1 MRTHYLIVFVLC
13 AVTARLSA
21 SEARPVSIFDGKTL
35 NHWSGK
41 PEHWRVEDGC
51 ITGEIKEGDTLKGN
65 QWIFWDGV
73 VNDFDLTCEFKITGG
88 PSANSGIQYRCQ
100 QNANGSASGYQADL
114 DDGKVWL
121 GRIYDEHGRAL
132 ICERGQRVSIAPDG
146 RKWTDVFAE
155 PKNLESV
162 VKVHDWNKYQIT
174 ATASHV
180 EVRINDV
187 LFSVLDD
194 HDAKDAEW
202 SGKLAF
208 QLHSGPGPSKIQFRN
223 IQLTDLGKTEMPKR
237 DIAKAETGKLKTEMP
252 ESVAPSAALNL
263 GFEKGTLEGWTAEG
277 NAWERQP
284 VEGDTVAVRKRGNS
298 QHVGRFWLGGYE
310 RRGDK
315 GLGTLTSQSFEVT
328 HPWASYLVG
337 AAPNVSEERVEIV
350 EEATGKVIHTG
361 HGAQV
366 ESMQRVAVNLTNLI
380 GKRIFI
386 RIVDQS
392 TRGWGHVNFD
402 DFVFHDTEPK
412 FAKPQGITISGDR
425 AKRGDE
431 SPVLWHLT
439 PNPAKP
445 TSVKNEAAQKLV
457 AGMKLQEGF
466 QAELIAAE
474 PDVKQ
479 PIAFCFDE
487 RGRLWVAEAFSYPN
501 RQPEGQG
508 KDRISIFEDSD
519 GDGSFETH
527 KIFCEGLNLI
537 SGIEVGFGGV
547 WVGAAPY
554 LLFIPRDGDR
564 TVPLNGT
571 HKAHETY
578 KSCPQP
584 PGLSFTAHILL
595 DGFGYQDTHET
606 LNSFLWGPDGWL
618 YGNQGVFNT
627 AHIGKP
633 GSDAKDRIELRSG
646 VWRYHPVRHVFEVFC
661 HGGSNQW
668 GLDYNSNGALFMTHC
683 RSFWGKGGTTN
694 AIRNGIF
701 WNQSNANYP
710 SYVSATAPDF
720 APALQNYLP
729 ASAKYDSGE
738 GGAGKP
744 GTTAVY
750 GGHSH
755 VGTMI
760 YNGDNFPSI
769 YRDHLFTHN
778 LHGHQM
784 NQQHM
789 VREGS
794 GYETLHAGYDLM
806 FCGDEHYIPVDLQ
819 TGPDGAVYVIDW
831 ADTQHCHNPEDEKWD
846 RTNGRIY
853 RISWKATYK
862 PVKVDLG
869 KISDVELVN
878 LLGSTNGWKAR
889 TALRLLI
896 DPSREI
902 SIAAFGEL
910 ENVPLQPFAYPAAQL
925 RSVAAIQVF
934 NSDNTRYLE
943 PTAPLLTAEVRAW
956 TIQLGTEEPGK
967 PQISKATLLKLA
979 KDDPSPVVRLALAS
993 AMPALPADWAF
1004 EIGSALAMHAED
1016 KDDRF
1021 LPKMIWFGLADAAS
1035 RTSLQLVNGS
1045 VALQAAAFDTAG
1057 SKPATSNIL
1066 VLLSLADRTPMPSL
1080 ADSIRWYACKDA
1092 IGRETFVAN
1101 ISKQSD
1107 ELAERSLKMLAFAL
1121 KDEATVPMPK
1131 AWPEIQLKHRG
1142 SRIKNI
1148 VDQLSALFGD
1158 KEVLAQTRITLADAT
1173 KPIAARRAAFDLLK
1187 RVGDNEATP
1196 IFAKLLDQPE
1206 FTTAVI
1212 PLLARSNDPATAL
1225 ALLDRF
1231 DHLDPAKQ
1239 SATLNTLTSR
1249 AELAKP
1255 LLDAVK
1261 AKRFDKTRLS
1271 ALQVRQLRNLN
1282 NAEINALIDEAI
1294 GKVTESSAAAKATIA
1309 KLKKAYTSAPL
1320 WAFSAKSGEQTFQQV
1335 CAVCHAMGGVGGK
1348 LGPDLGGSWRN
1359 GLDYFLENIV
1369 DPNAVVGDNFQLH
1382 ILTKKD
1388 GSVVSGL
1395 IENETPTA
1403 LTVRTVTESIIVA
1416 KSDLKDHTK
1425 AAASLMPPGMLEALS
1440 EHKAIE
1446 LLKYLNSKRE

>member
-1 MRTHYLIVFVLC
+1 MRTYYSIVFVWC
-13 AVTARLSA
+13 AVTASLSA
-21 SEARPVSIFDGKTL
+21 GEARPVSIFDGKTL

-51 ITGEIKEGDTLKGN
+51 ITGEIKEGDALKGN
-65 QWIFWDGV
+65 QWIFWDGE
-73 VNDFDLTCEFKITGG
+73 VNDFDFTCEFKITGG

-100 QNANGSASGYQADL
+100 QHDDGHASGYQADL

-155 PKNLESV
+155 PKSLESF
-162 VKVHDWNKYQIT
+162 VKFHDWNKYQIT

-237 DIAKAETGKLKTEMP
+237 DIAIAESGKPKAEMP

-263 GFEKGTLEGWTAEG
+263 GFEKGTLDGWTAEG

-298 QHVGRFWLGGYE
+298 QHVGKFWLGGYE
-310 RRGDK
+310 RSGDK
-315 GLGTLTSQSFEVT
+315 GTGALTSLAFDVT

-366 ESMQRVAVNLTNLI
+366 ENLQRVAVNLTSLI

-425 AKRGDE
+425 SKRGDE

-457 AGMKLQEGF
+457 AGMKLQDGF
-466 QAELIAAE
+466 QADLIAAE

-487 RGRLWVAEAFSYPN
+487 RGRIWVAEAFSYPN

-527 KIFCEGLNLI
+527 KIFCEGLNLV

-554 LLFIPRDGDR
+554 LLFIPSDGDR
-564 TVPLNGT
+564 TVPLNWT
-571 HKAHETY
+571 HKSHETY
-578 KSCPQP
+578 KSYPQP

-646 VWRYHPVRHVFEVFC
+646 VWRYHPVRHVSEVFC

-668 GLDYNSNGALFMTHC
+668 GLDYNSSGHLFMTHC

-819 TGPDGAVYVIDW
+819 TGPDGAVYIIDW

-869 KISDVELVN
+869 KMSDVELVG
-878 LLGSTNGWKAR
+878 LLSHSNDWHPRMAQR
-889 TALRLLI
+889 MLQER
-896 DPSREI
+896 D
-902 SIAAFGEL
+902 GEL
-910 ENVPLQPFAYPAAQL
+910 SAKSLQALMTMVGNEDLSAGQYLKALWTAAQEVSGL
-925 RSVAAIQVF
+925 DILFEQAVEDQDETVRSWAIQ
-934 NSDNTRYLE
+934 L
-943 PTAPLLTAEVRAW
+943 A
-956 TIQLGTEEPGK
+956 TEEPGK
-967 PQISKATLLKLA
+967 PKVRRETLVKLA

-1004 EIGSALAMHAED
+1004 DVGSALAMHAED

-1021 LPKMIWFGLADAAS
+1021 LPKMIWFGLAS
-1035 RTSLQLVNGS
+1035 RTGVSP
-1045 VALQAAAFDTAG
+1045 VASASGILPDDSAGRIPAAPVSGRMPD
-1057 SKPATSNIL
+1057 
-1066 VLLSLADRTPMPSL
+1066 LLALADRTPMPSL
-1080 ADSIRWYACKDA
+1080 ADSIRWCACKDTA
-1092 IGRETFVAN
+1092 GREAFVA
-1101 ISKQSD
+1101 SVAKQSD

-1131 AWPEIQLKHRG
+1131 AWMEVKARNSKLETV
-1142 SRIKNI
+1142 N
-1148 VDQLSALFGD
+1148 QLSALFGD
-1158 KEVLAQTRITLADAT
+1158 KEVLEQKRTTLADAT

-1187 RVGDNEATP
+1187 LVGDNDATP

-1225 ALLDRF
+1225 TLLD
-1231 DHLDPAKQ
+1231 
-1239 SATLNTLTSR
+1239 
-1249 AELAKP
+1249 
-1255 LLDAVK
+1255 
-1261 AKRFDKTRLS
+1261 
-1271 ALQVRQLRNLN
+1271 
-1282 NAEINALIDEAI
+1282 
-1294 GKVTESSAAAKATIA
+1294 
-1309 KLKKAYTSAPL
+1309 
-1320 WAFSAKSGEQTFQQV
+1320 
-1335 CAVCHAMGGVGGK
+1335 
-1348 LGPDLGGSWRN
+1348 
-1359 GLDYFLENIV
+1359 
-1369 DPNAVVGDNFQLH
+1369 
-1382 ILTKKD
+1382 
-1388 GSVVSGL
+1388 
-1395 IENETPTA
+1395 TP
-1403 LTVRTVTESIIVA
+1403 
-1416 KSDLKDHTK
+1416 
-1425 AAASLMPPGMLEALS
+1425 
-1440 EHKAIE
+1440 
-1446 LLKYLNSKRE
+1446 

>member
-1 MRTHYLIVFVLC
+1 MKFCRSILIAACLAFGC
-13 AVTARLSA
+13 ACRSD
-21 SEARPVSIFDGKTL
+21 EPVAIFDGKTL

-65 QWIFWDGV
+65 QWIFWDGEV
-73 VNDFDLTCEFKITGG
+73 SDFDFTCEFKITGG

-100 QNANGSASGYQADL
+100 QHEDGHASGYQADL

-155 PKNLESV
+155 PKSLQSI
-162 VKVHDWNKYQIT
+162 VKFHEWNKYQVT

-194 HDAKDAEW
+194 HDAKNAEW

-208 QLHSGPGPSKIQFRN
+208 QLHAGPGPSKIQFRN
-223 IQLTDLGKTEMPKR
+223 ILLTDLGKTAMPKR
-237 DIAKAETGKLKTEMP
+237 VSPSQPRTENREPGTPPSIAPPTE
-252 ESVAPSAALNL
+252 LNL
-263 GFEKGTLEGWTAEG
+263 GFEKGTLEGWRAEG
-277 NAWERQP
+277 NAWDKQP
-284 VEGDTVAVRKRGNS
+284 IEGDTVAIRKRGNS
-298 QHVGRFWLGGYE
+298 QHEGKFWLGGYE
-310 RRGDK
+310 RIGDN

-328 HPWASYLVG
+328 HPWASYLIG
-337 AAPNVSEERVEIV
+337 AAPNQNEERVEIV
-350 EEATGKVIHTG
+350 EDASGKVIQTG
-361 HGAQV
+361 HGAQI
-366 ESMQRVAVNLTNLI
+366 ENLQRVAVNLTSLV

-402 DFVFHDTEPK
+402 DFVSHDAEPA
-412 FAKPQGITISGDR
+412 FAKQQPQGIIISGDR
-425 AKRGDE
+425 SKRRDE
-431 SPVLWHLT
+431 SPVLWHLM

-445 TSVKNEAAQKLV
+445 TNVKNEEAQKLV
-457 AGMKLQEGF
+457 AGMKLQDGF

-527 KIFCEGLNLI
+527 KVFCEGLNLV

-554 LLFIPRDGDR
+554 LMFIPKDAND
-564 TVPLNGT
+564 
-571 HKAHETY
+571 KAGE
-578 KSCPQP
+578 PQ
-584 PGLSFTAHILL
+584 ILL

-633 GSDAKDRIELRSG
+633 GCDAKDRIELRSG

-668 GLDYNSNGALFMTHC
+668 GIDYNSSGHLFMTHC

-710 SYVSATAPDF
+710 SYVSSTAPDC
-720 APALQNYLP
+720 APTLQNYLP

-760 YNGDNFPSI
+760 YNGDNWPAI

-831 ADTQHCHNPEDEKWD
+831 ADTQHCHNPDDEKWD

-862 PVKVDLG
+862 PT
-869 KISDVELVN
+869 KIADFSEFSDTALLAQLALPNDWFHRTFRRLLAERAVTKSLRFEPADATSRLASEMKASAPFLN
-878 LLGSTNGWKAR
+878 LLW
-889 TALRLLI
+889 ALHSADLLDEAVLNEALHKTSYNI
-896 DPSREI
+896 
-902 SIAAFGEL
+902 
-910 ENVPLQPFAYPAAQL
+910 
-925 RSVAAIQVF
+925 RSWAIQ
-934 NSDNTRYLE
+934 L
-943 PTAPLLTAEVRAW
+943 A
-956 TIQLGTEEPGK
+956 TEEPGK
-967 PQISKATLLKLA
+967 PKLSKDTLLKLA

-1004 EIGSALAMHAED
+1004 EIGSALAMHGED
-1016 KDDRF
+1016 KEDRF
-1021 LPKMIWFGLADAAS
+1021 LPKMIWFGLADAVG
-1035 RTSLQLVNGS
+1035 RTSFQLVDGS
-1045 VALQAAAFDTAG
+1045 AGLQPAATPSAG
-1057 SKPATSNIL
+1057 SKPAQPATSNIL
-1066 VLLSLADRTPMPSL
+1066 VLLALADRTPMPSL
-1080 ADSIRWYACKDA
+1080 ADSIRWYACKDSS
-1092 IGRETFVAN
+1092 GREAFVAS
-1101 ISKQSD
+1101 IAKQSD
-1107 ELAERSLKMLAFAL
+1107 EAAARSVKLLAFAL
-1121 KDEATVPMPK
+1121 KDEASVPMPK
-1131 AWPEIQLKHRG
+1131 AWHDIQIKHRD
-1142 SRIKNI
+1142 SSTQMV

-1158 KEVLAQTRITLADAT
+1158 KEVLATTRTTLADTSQAM
-1173 KPIAARRAAFDLLK
+1173 PARRAAFDLLK
-1187 RVGDNEATP
+1187 RVGDPEATP
-1196 IFAKLLDQPE
+1196 IFAKLLDQAE

-1225 ALLDRF
+1225 ALLERF
-1231 DHLDPAKQ
+1231 DHLDAANQ
-1239 SATLNTLTSR
+1239 SAALNTLTSR

-1261 AKRFDKTRLS
+1261 AKRFDKARLS

-1282 NAEINALIDEAI
+1282 NAEINRLMDETI
-1294 GKVTESSAAAKATIA
+1294 GKVNESSAAAKATIA
-1309 KLKKAYTSAPL
+1309 KLKKAYESAPL
-1320 WAFSAKSGEQTFQQV
+1320 WAFNAKSGEQTFQQV

-1359 GLDYFLENIV
+1359 GLDYFLENII

-1403 LTVRTVTESIIVA
+1403 VTVRTITESIIVA

-1425 AAASLMPPGMLEALS
+1425 AAASLMPPGMLEAMS

-1446 LLKYLNSKRE
+1446 LLKYLLSKRE